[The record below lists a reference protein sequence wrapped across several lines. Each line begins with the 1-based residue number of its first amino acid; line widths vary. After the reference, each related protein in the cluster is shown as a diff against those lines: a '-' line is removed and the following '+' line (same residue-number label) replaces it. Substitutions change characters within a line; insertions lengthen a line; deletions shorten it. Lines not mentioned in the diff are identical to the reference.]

1 MLKISAG
8 SADLGALRAPALALL
23 LEQGATPALGTLDRA
38 VTAAIQRV
46 IVARDFRGTRDET
59 LHLLGTE
66 NGVERL
72 LLVGMGKV
80 TDRFAALKRAASI
93 AARRAN
99 QAGFGRLAI
108 FAGDVT
114 ADDAEVIALGAIAG
128 SWDMKE
134 FQTPAPED
142 ERRAPLTEVVV
153 LSANSPAAQQGIARG
168 RAIGDGHSLARR
180 LANSPG
186 NACTQEYPA
195 ETA

>member
-23 LEQGATPALGTLDRA
+23 LEQGATPALGMLDRA

-99 QAGFGRLAI
+99 QAGFRS
-108 FAGDVT
+108 
-114 ADDAEVIALGAIAG
+114 E
-128 SWDMKE
+128 
-134 FQTPAPED
+134 
-142 ERRAPLTEVVV
+142 ERRVGKE
-153 LSANSPAAQQGIARG
+153 G
-168 RAIGDGHSLARR
+168 R
-180 LANSPG
+180 
-186 NACTQEYPA
+186 
-195 ETA
+195 